1 MAEVVEMLALSP
13 TMDEGTIAEWAKS
26 EGDHVEEGEII
37 ADVETDKAT
46 MEMESFF
53 EGTLLKILAPAGDA
67 VEVGQPIA
75 IIGEE
80 GEDISA
86 LLADLDGD
94 GSSEEAEQ
102 APAEEDDQ
110 GEEGEEKQEREQE
123 DQEQTPEAEEQ
134 AAGEEPR
141 EAKEGDSSDRERIF
155 ASPLARRI
163 ADERGLD
170 LENIQGSGPN
180 GRIIKADVESAEPQ
194 KARGKAQEKEAPARP
209 SPSQQPPAELEGE
222 EIPLSQMR
230 KTIAKRLRTSWQ
242 NAPHFFLTVSVD
254 MAPAMEKRAE
264 INAGLEEAEMGVK
277 ISVNDLIVKACAQ
290 ALQQFPEVNVSF
302 QDDHIAQY
310 DTSNIG
316 VAVAVDEGLV
326 TPVIRNAESKSL
338 SHIARETRELA
349 ERARDKDLMPED
361 YSGGTFTVS
370 NLGMFGIDHFTAV
383 INPPQAAILAC
394 GAVKEVPV
402 VEDGELAVGTR
413 MKVTLSCDH
422 RAVDGATGSEFLQ
435 VLVNLLENPLL
446 LMV

>member
-13 TMDEGTIAEWAKS
+13 TMDEGTIAEWTKS
-26 EGDHVEEGEII
+26 EGDHVEEGEVI

-53 EGTLLKILAPAGDA
+53 EGTLLKVLVSAGDA

-80 GEDISA
+80 GEDISD
-86 LLADLDGD
+86 LLADLDS
-94 GSSEEAEQ
+94 GSSDADDEAAEDARDQADAADEQ
-102 APAEEDDQ
+102 PDDPPSTEPATGPRD
-110 GEEGEEKQEREQE
+110 
-123 DQEQTPEAEEQ
+123 TP
-134 AAGEEPR
+134 
-141 EAKEGDSSDRERIF
+141 DRERIF

-163 ADERGLD
+163 AEDKGLE
-170 LENIQGSGPN
+170 LASIQGSGPN
-180 GRIIKADVESAEPQ
+180 GRIIKADVESAQPRQARQPSSRTSTPQ
-194 KARGKAQEKEAPARP
+194 PDT
-209 SPSQQPPAELEGE
+209 ELEGE
-222 EIPLSQMR
+222 QIPLSQMR
-230 KTIAKRLRTSWQ
+230 KTIAKRLQASWQ
-242 NAPHFFLTVSVD
+242 NAPHFMLTVSID
-254 MAPAMEKRAE
+254 MAAAMERRAE
-264 INAGLEEAEMGVK
+264 INTGLKEAEMGVK

-310 DTSNIG
+310 DASNIG

-326 TPVIRNAESKSL
+326 TPVIRNADTKTL

-361 YSGGTFTVS
+361 YNGGTFTVS

-402 VEDGELAVGTR
+402 VEDGELTVGTR

-422 RAVDGATGSEFLQ
+422 RAVDGATGAEFLQ